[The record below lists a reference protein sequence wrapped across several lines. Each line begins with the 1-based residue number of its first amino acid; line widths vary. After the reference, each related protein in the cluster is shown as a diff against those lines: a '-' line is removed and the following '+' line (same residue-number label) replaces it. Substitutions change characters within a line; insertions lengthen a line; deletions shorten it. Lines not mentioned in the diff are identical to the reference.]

1 MKTRDHHFN
10 VLTWRH
16 VMGLT
21 KVNMTVRWV
30 AGLTDTCCC
39 QMARFLTMTLHHNGM
54 SLHIHRFVDSVKA
67 HEARGQKDFSMPM
80 RDAKDL
86 HADITKL
93 LLTLEQMREQQARGA
108 EIVEVQI
115 TGGSFKST

>member
-1 MKTRDHHFN
+1 
-10 VLTWRH
+10 
-16 VMGLT
+16 
-21 KVNMTVRWV
+21 
-30 AGLTDTCCC
+30 
-39 QMARFLTMTLHHNGM
+39 M

-93 LLTLEQMREQQARGA
+93 LITLEQMRTQQSRGH
-108 EIVEVQI
+108 QRCHLQLLM
-115 TGGSFKST
+115 T